1 MVKRRD
7 VLGGGI
13 LGGILGGMAEDTS
26 EAGQAPQPQPRQ
38 QTVIEDF
45 SGVVD
50 AISSLEKEIARQNS
64 FVDIAPIREA
74 QRNYLRIN
82 LHMPNYIEVGAGH
95 WFGLY
100 DWHVRWQQPL
110 NLTRDLLG
118 HYTITYLG
126 TAIVLRAEMPDQF
139 LSAPYDER

>member
-1 MVKRRD
+1 MKRRELLGSG
-7 VLGGGI
+7 VLGGL
-13 LGGILGGMAEDTS
+13 LGGLGEEAAEAS
-26 EAGQAPQPQPRQ
+26 QSPQPQQR
-38 QTVIEDF
+38 TVIEDF

-50 AISSLEKEIARQNS
+50 AIGSLEKEIVRQHS

-82 LHMPNYIEVGAGH
+82 LHMPNYIEVGAGL
-95 WFGLY
+95 WFNLY

-118 HYTITYLG
+118 RYTITYLG
-126 TAIVLRAEMPDQF
+126 TAIVLRPEMLDQF

>member
-1 MVKRRD
+1 MKRRD
-7 VLGGGI
+7 LIGGGI
-13 LGGILGGMAEDTS
+13 LGGVLGGIAEDAS
-26 EAGQAPQPQPRQ
+26 EAGQAPQSQPRQ

-50 AISSLEKEIARQNS
+50 AIGSLEREIAKQNS
-64 FVDIAPIREA
+64 FIDIAPIREV
-74 QRNYLRIN
+74 QRNFLRTN
-82 LHMPNYIEVGAGH
+82 SHMPNYIEVGAGH
-95 WFGLY
+95 WFSLY

-118 HYTITYLG
+118 RYTITYLG
-126 TAIVLRAEMPDQF
+126 TAIVLRTEMPDQY

>member
-1 MVKRRD
+1 MKRRD
-7 VLGGGI
+7 LIGGGI
-13 LGGILGGMAEDTS
+13 LGGVLGGISEDAS
-26 EAGQAPQPQPRQ
+26 ETGQAPPSQPRQ

-50 AISSLEKEIARQNS
+50 AINNLEKEFARQNS
-64 FVDIAPIREA
+64 FIDIAPIREA

-95 WFGLY
+95 WFNLY

-118 HYTITYLG
+118 RYTITYLG

>member
-7 VLGGGI
+7 LLSGGI
-13 LGGILGGMAEDTS
+13 LGGILGGMAEETA
-26 EAGQAPQPQPRQ
+26 EAGQPQPQPRQ

-45 SGVVD
+45 GGVVD
-50 AISSLEKEIARQNS
+50 AINNLEKEIARQNS
-64 FVDIAPIREA
+64 FTDIAQIREV
-74 QRNYLRIN
+74 QRNFLRTN
-82 LHMPNYIEVGAGH
+82 SHMPNYIEVGAGH
-95 WFGLY
+95 WFNLY

-118 HYTITYLG
+118 RYTITYLG
-126 TAIVLRAEMPDQF
+126 TAIVLRTEMPDQF